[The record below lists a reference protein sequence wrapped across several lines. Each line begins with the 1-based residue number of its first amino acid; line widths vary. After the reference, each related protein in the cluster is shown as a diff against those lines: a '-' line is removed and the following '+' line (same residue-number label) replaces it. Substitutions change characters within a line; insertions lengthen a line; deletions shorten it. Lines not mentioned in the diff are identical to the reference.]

1 MTPVTAGG
9 WPDCSA
15 HPRPRERLE
24 GGSAQPS
31 VRAEH
36 YGTVRAIDLNGFGGP
51 EVMSLAEVPDPKPG
65 HGEVLIEVAA
75 AGVNRAD
82 LLQRQGYYPPPQG
95 ASPLLGLECSG
106 VIAELGDGVREWAVG
121 DRVCALLSGGGYAE
135 RVAVP
140 ATQVLPVP
148 DGLDLGAA
156 AGLPEVA
163 ATVWSNLV
171 MTADLRAGQLLLVHG
186 GGSGIGTHTI
196 QVAKALGARVAVTAG
211 SAEKLARCAELG
223 ADVLINYKE
232 EDFVAVVRAERS
244 GAGSP
249 GADVILD
256 NMGAAYLG
264 RNVEA
269 LAEHGRLVV
278 IGMQGGLTA
287 ELNLGALLR
296 KWGTVHATNVRARP
310 ATGAGS
316 KAEIVAEVRRQLWP
330 LLADGTVAPI
340 IAAELPIEEAAE
352 AHRLLDSGEVFG
364 KVVLRVAEL

>member
-1 MTPVTAGG
+1 M
-9 WPDCSA
+9 
-15 HPRPRERLE
+15 
-24 GGSAQPS
+24 
-31 VRAEH
+31 
-36 YGTVRAIDLNGFGGP
+36 RAIDLNGAGGP
-51 EVMSLAEVPDPKPG
+51 EVMVLSEVPAPKPG

-82 LLQRQGYYPPPQG
+82 LLQRQGFYPPPPG

-106 VIAELGDGVREWAVG
+106 VIAEVGDGVRDWAVG

-140 ATQVLPVP
+140 ATQVLPIP
-148 DGLDLGAA
+148 DGLDIGAA

-171 MTADLRAGQLLLVHG
+171 MTAGLRAGQLVLIHG
-186 GGSGIGTHTI
+186 GGSGIGTHAI
-196 QVAKALGARVAVTAG
+196 QVAKSIGARVAVTAG

-232 EDFVAVVRAERS
+232 DDFVAAVRAERS
-244 GAGSP
+244 

-264 RNVEA
+264 RNVDA
-269 LAEHGRLVV
+269 LAEHGHLVV
-278 IGMQGGLTA
+278 IGMQGGVTA
-287 ELNLGALLR
+287 ELNLSVLLR

-316 KAEIVAEVRRQLWP
+316 KAEIVAEVRKQLWP
-330 LLADGTVAPI
+330 LIAEGTVAPV

-352 AHRLLDSGEVFG
+352 AHRLLDSGEAFG
-364 KVVLRVAEL
+364 KVMLRVADL